1 MHGETV
7 TRDNDRLKARLVER
21 FGGAPLPDAA
31 ACDHAH
37 AARWSDFDLNPHA
50 GHLRAEEATLRE
62 AAVLMP
68 IIDRPAELTLLLTQ
82 RTQHLSAHAGQISL
96 PGGRREPEDSTPVE
110 TALRET
116 REEVGILPD
125 EVRVIGAMDCYET
138 RTGFL
143 ITPIVGL
150 VAPDY
155 TLVPNTNEV
164 EEVFEVPLAFLLD
177 PRNHKTHSRE
187 YKGMRYHFHAM
198 PYHDY
203 YIWGATAAMLK
214 NLYRE
219 LME

>member
-1 MHGETV
+1 M
-7 TRDNDRLKARLVER
+7 LKARLIER

-37 AARWSDFDLNPHA
+37 AARWSDFYHNPQA
-50 GHLRAEEATLRE
+50 RQLPADAAAQRE

-82 RTQHLSAHAGQISL
+82 RTRHLSAHAGQISL
-96 PGGRREPEDSTPVE
+96 PGGRREAEDATPVE

-116 REEVGILPD
+116 REEVGIRPE

-143 ITPIVGL
+143 ITPIIGL
-150 VAPDY
+150 VTPDY
-155 TLVPNTNEV
+155 TLLPNAYEV

-177 PRNHKTHSRE
+177 PQNHKTHSRTDR
-187 YKGMRYHFHAM
+187 GMRYRFHAM

-214 NLYRE
+214 SLYQQ

>member
-1 MHGETV
+1 
-7 TRDNDRLKARLVER
+7 LKARLTER
-21 FGGAPLPDAA
+21 FGGPALPGERARE
-31 ACDHAH
+31 HAH

-50 GHLRAEEATLRE
+50 DHLRAEVGQLRE
-62 AAVLMP
+62 AAVLLP
-68 IIDRPAELTLLLTQ
+68 IIDRSDEFTLLLTQ
-82 RTQHLSAHAGQISL
+82 RTQHLSSHAGQISL
-96 PGGRREPEDSTPVE
+96 PGGSRDPEDMTPVD

-116 REEVGILPD
+116 REEVGILPE
-125 EVRVIGAMDCYET
+125 EVSVVGAMDGYET

-143 ITPIVGL
+143 ITPIIGI

-155 TLVPNTNEV
+155 TLNPSTDEV

-177 PRNHKTHSRE
+177 PENHKKHSRE
-187 YKGMRYHFHAM
+187 FKGVRYHFHAM

-214 NLYRE
+214 NFYQL